1 MAVCH
6 YYFSL
11 WLIYMSDVDEY
22 SEEEVLER
30 NLQLVITLN
39 NALVN
44 TIKNLEKINVEL
56 CKMVSNINNVSFVT
70 KKKIDD
76 IQKIL

>member
-1 MAVCH
+1 
-6 YYFSL
+6 
-11 WLIYMSDVDEY
+11 MSDVDEY